1 MGAIELKEALYTKCP
16 LRFDQDGKFRI
27 LMVSDIHG
35 GIGYE
40 KEKTVRAMQALVD
53 EAKPQLVIL
62 GGDIAGPGTIH
73 VENEDQLRS
82 LLDDISSPMEKAGIP
97 WAHVYGNH
105 DNNFG
110 LSNERQQVVYE
121 SYPHCVSKA
130 GPEEIAGVGNY
141 VLPVWDNGGEKIL
154 FNVFGLDSHRGMAQ
168 FKEQFGIPE
177 DTKFFHMNPVTS
189 SNSACI
195 HFDQIMWYWQT
206 SELLENYAGNK
217 IPALMFMHIPL
228 PEHGIV
234 AMKRSDCQFKGSQLD
249 DVECAPLN
257 SGLFAACLQ
266 RGDVKGIFCGH
277 VHENDYMGQYGGIKL
292 GFDGYMSYHA
302 CHIDKLRGG
311 RVFEISAEEPQNF
324 TTDMLRV
331 NELVSRR
338 PHLNLFKG
346 N

>member
-121 SYPHCVSKA
+121 SYPHCNKSFHLKSCFA
-130 GPEEIAGVGNY
+130 LKFPPDDALPSHHAYSQAFLIFQS
-141 VLPVWDNGGEKIL
+141 VLW
-154 FNVFGLDSHRGMAQ
+154 
-168 FKEQFGIPE
+168 
-177 DTKFFHMNPVTS
+177 
-189 SNSACI
+189 
-195 HFDQIMWYWQT
+195 
-206 SELLENYAGNK
+206 
-217 IPALMFMHIPL
+217 
-228 PEHGIV
+228 
-234 AMKRSDCQFKGSQLD
+234 
-249 DVECAPLN
+249 
-257 SGLFAACLQ
+257 
-266 RGDVKGIFCGH
+266 IF
-277 VHENDYMGQYGGIKL
+277 
-292 GFDGYMSYHA
+292 S
-302 CHIDKLRGG
+302 
-311 RVFEISAEEPQNF
+311 P
-324 TTDMLRV
+324 
-331 NELVSRR
+331 
-338 PHLNLFKG
+338 
-346 N
+346 